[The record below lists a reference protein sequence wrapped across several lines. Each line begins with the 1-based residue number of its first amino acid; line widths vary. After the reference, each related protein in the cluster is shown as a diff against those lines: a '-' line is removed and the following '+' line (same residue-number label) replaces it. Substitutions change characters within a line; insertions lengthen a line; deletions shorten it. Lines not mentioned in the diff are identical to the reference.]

1 MKKVALFTAIL
12 MLLSAVLSLSLFAY
26 DEVSLVGTNTPPAI
40 DGKLD
45 DSYIKIHDF
54 YNPDVSQ
61 WYDANDPDHKAVGE
75 AWGTWDKDNFY
86 CFFKIAEK
94 TYSSQNYE
102 AEAPGSN
109 YSSMYL
115 ALMATLPVD
124 DLPQDSYHVMQCC
137 YNRSADNTLEWKYT
151 GSVPEEFRDNSAEYA
166 IYSECPF
173 KFECINDGS
182 YTYYECAMPWDQ
194 IDRTGSIKF
203 VEGHKWF
210 FNYII
215 TWCDEDGAFPIVQ
228 YGQGLMN
235 DIYDMG
241 ANMTLV
247 APIVVEEETA
257 APEPAAEAPAAE
269 AAPVAET
276 PAAAPAPAAQTSD
289 IAPLFILLGAA
300 ALCSAAVIKKER

>member
-1 MKKVALFTAIL
+1 MKKVAFFTAFI
-12 MLLSAVLSLSLFAY
+12 MLLAAFLSLSLFAY
-26 DEVSLVGTNTPPAI
+26 DEVQLVGTTAPPTI

-45 DSYIKIHDF
+45 DCYMKIHDF
-54 YNPDVSQ
+54 YTPDVSQ

-94 TYSSQNYE
+94 DYSSQNYE

-124 DLPQDSYHVMQCC
+124 DLPQDPYHVMQCC
-137 YNRSADNTLEWKYT
+137 FNRSADNTLEWKYT

-194 IDRTGSIKF
+194 IDRTGTVKF
-203 VEGHKWF
+203 VDGHRWF

-215 TWCDEDGAFPIVQ
+215 TWCDEDGAYPIVQ

-247 APIVVEEETA
+247 PPIVVEEETA
-257 APEPAAEAPAAE
+257 APEAPSAAE

-289 IAPLFILLGAA
+289 FAPLFVLLGAA
-300 ALCSAAVIKKER
+300 ALCSVAVIKKER